1 MSVEHPVLTSDSDLD
16 LEIASRARAI
26 ELDNWGFFDVHRWS
40 EYPEVNAAVN
50 TIYLDLTSNPSF
62 SGQAKLRKKH
72 IKVII
77 LDLYVKWLQDPS
89 MYSGFYRGKYYYDD
103 LEARYNKLFISKLT
117 IPISDALSSMG
128 YIDYIQGHYNRNS
141 SSSNKS
147 HISRMRAKHK
157 LIDLIESAGIKP
169 DMVEIAPNTE
179 CIILRSYSEKKKQ
192 QQDVDYNDS
201 DDPRISEWRLNL
213 LAYNNLLRR
222 TYIDVPSAPEEGM
235 PTRSKRTLRRG
246 RTSKKV
252 KVNQLNKFVRRIFNN
267 GNWNN
272 GGRFYGGWWQRIP
285 KDWRTKIRIWNSP
298 VTEIDY
304 SGLHIVLLYS
314 KEGITY
320 REDPYILEGYE
331 KSEEMRSL
339 LKLVLLA
346 SINANDKNKALQ
358 AVHKDVNFDSDRFG
372 WVKEE
377 GINLSQVIEAFKNK
391 HSRISDLYFFSGE
404 GVRLQNIDS
413 RIAEH
418 VINHFTHQ
426 NIPVLCVHDSF
437 VIQTDKA
444 EELKTVMTHAFNDA
458 ISQIEIAPETDPKVT
473 FGGLE
478 LGQWQ
483 DIISQP
489 EWREVMIGYLTG
501 WHTYPKW
508 NERLNAFKARKLEN
522 YYIA

>member
-1 MSVEHPVLTSDSDLD
+1 MSVEHLALTSDSE
-16 LEIASRARAI
+16 LETEEASRVRAV
-26 ELDNWGFFDVHRWS
+26 ELDNWGLFDVHRWS
-40 EYPEVNAAVN
+40 EYPEVNSAVDA
-50 TIYLDLTSNPSF
+50 IYTELASDPSF
-62 SGQAKLRKKH
+62 SGQARLRKKH

-89 MYSGFYRGKYYYDD
+89 MYSGFYRGKYYYDA

-117 IPISDALSSMG
+117 IPISDALVAMD
-128 YIDYIQGHYNRNS
+128 YIDYIPGHYNRNS
-141 SSSNKS
+141 SSSYKS

-157 LIDLIESAGIKP
+157 LIDLIASSGIKP

-179 CIILRSYSEKKKQ
+179 CIILRSYDPEKKQ
-192 QQDVDYNDS
+192 QLDVAYNDS

-235 PTRSKRTLRRG
+235 PTRSRRALRSG
-246 RTSKKV
+246 RTSRKV
-252 KVNQLNKFVRRIFNN
+252 KVNQFNKFVRRIFNN

-285 KDWRTKIRIWNSP
+285 KDWRTKIKIWNSP

-314 KEGITY
+314 MEGITY

-331 KSEEMRSL
+331 RTEEMRTL

-346 SINANDKNKALQ
+346 SINAIDKNKALK
-358 AVHKDVNFDSDRFG
+358 AVNKDVNSDPDQFG

-377 GINLSQVIEAFKNK
+377 GINLSEVIDAFKNK
-391 HSRISDLYFFSGE
+391 HSRISDTYFFSGE
-404 GVRLQNIDS
+404 GIRLQNLDS
-413 RIAEH
+413 RIAEQ

-426 NIPVLCVHDSF
+426 SIPVLCVHDSF

-444 EELKTVMTHAFNDA
+444 EELKAVMTHAFNEA
-458 ISQIEIAPETDPKVT
+458 VSETIAPEREPNVT
-473 FGGLE
+473 LGGLE

-483 DIISQP
+483 AITSRP
-489 EWREVMIGYLTG
+489 EWRDVMISYITE
-501 WHTYPKW
+501 WYTYPKW
-508 NERLNAFKARKLEN
+508 HERLETFKARDLDD
-522 YYIA
+522 YYIV